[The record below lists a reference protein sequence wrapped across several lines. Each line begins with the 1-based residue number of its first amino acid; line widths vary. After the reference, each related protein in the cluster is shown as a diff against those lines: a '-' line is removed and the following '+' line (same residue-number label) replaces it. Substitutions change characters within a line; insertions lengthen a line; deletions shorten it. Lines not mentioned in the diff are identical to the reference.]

1 MPNWCNNYI
10 VISGTKSN
18 MKPIY
23 DFFHNGQKKVDE
35 YYEKKKQYIKE
46 NPDKTIW
53 DHVERIELEE
63 QLVMKTLVPHDE
75 EYERIKVSGDFIIN
89 PQDRFYG
96 TKWDFDLKESNVN
109 EVTEERI
116 TLSPSTAWSP
126 PSEFCQK
133 LTKKYGVHVDITY
146 EEGGAGFVGQEEFE
160 DGEMTGQI
168 FYNNYYEGLYHLENE
183 TFWSMVDSELD
194 NYDDITEEEF
204 LSKFPFVSEKDREII
219 RNDFKL
225 SKVD

>member
-53 DHVERIELEE
+53 DHVEGIELEE

-96 TKWDFDLKESNVN
+96 TKWDFDLKESNLN

-160 DGEMTGQI
+160 DGEMTGQL

>member
-53 DHVERIELEE
+53 DHVEGIELEE

-75 EYERIKVSGDFIIN
+75 EYERIKESGDFIIN

-96 TKWDFDLKESNVN
+96 TKWDFDLKESNLN

-204 LSKFPFVSEKDREII
+204 LNKFPFVSEKDREII

>member
-35 YYEKKKQYIKE
+35 YYEKKKQYVKE

-53 DHVERIELEE
+53 DHVEGIELEE

-160 DGEMTGQI
+160 DGEMIGQV

-204 LSKFPFVSEKDREII
+204 LNKFPFVSEKDREII

>member
-23 DFFHNGQKKVDE
+23 DFFHNGQKKVDDH
-35 YYEKKKQYIKE
+35 YEKKHQYLKE
-46 NPDKTIW
+46 NPDKSIW
-53 DHVERIELEE
+53 DHIEGFELEQ
-63 QLVMKTLVPHDE
+63 QLVMSTLVPHDE
-75 EYERIKVSGDFIIN
+75 EYERIKESGEFIIN

-96 TKWDFDLKESNVN
+96 TKWDFDLSESNVN

-126 PSEFCQK
+126 PSEFCEK
-133 LTKKYGVHVDITY
+133 LTKKYGVHVEITY
-146 EEGGAGFVGQEEFE
+146 EEGGVGFVGQEEFE
-160 DGEMTGQI
+160 DGEMIGQV
-168 FYNNYYEGLYHLENE
+168 FYDNYYEGLYHLEKE

-194 NYDDITEEEF
+194 DLDDITEEEF
-204 LSKFPFVSEKDREII
+204 VNKFPYVSEEDKENI
-219 RNDFKL
+219 RIEYRTFK
-225 SKVD
+225 VE